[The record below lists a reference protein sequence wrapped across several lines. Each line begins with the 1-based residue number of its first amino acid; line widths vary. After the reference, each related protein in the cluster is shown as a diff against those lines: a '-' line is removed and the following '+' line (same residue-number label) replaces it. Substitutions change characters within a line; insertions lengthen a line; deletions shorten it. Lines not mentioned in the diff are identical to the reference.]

1 MSDNEQMITASKVAI
16 ENAAS
21 ADGFKQS
28 AYPVINRISRGGHSP
43 FRFVPNSMLRLE
55 RLIPNSEE
63 GSEGKKGKNT
73 NMQEPF
79 KTLPLTA
86 LVSAMNVG
94 ETLIGPF
101 EIDVLTWINKLR
113 YMTTSMIM
121 DLYVSG
127 YISPSWRKINKDKFA
142 SVAKRLDKY
151 GLIDVTKFVSMNED
165 HFAVESKGASRI
177 YTLGANGNTLLNQM
191 GR

>member
-94 ETLIGPF
+94 ET
-101 EIDVLTWINKLR
+101 
-113 YMTTSMIM
+113 
-121 DLYVSG
+121 
-127 YISPSWRKINKDKFA
+127 
-142 SVAKRLDKY
+142 
-151 GLIDVTKFVSMNED
+151 
-165 HFAVESKGASRI
+165 
-177 YTLGANGNTLLNQM
+177 
-191 GR
+191 